1 MIQEDLMMKKV
12 ICIIALVLV
21 ATVSF
26 AAEPI
31 KIGVVLPFTGPVA
44 SDGNRTFSG
53 IQLAVDE
60 INAAGGVAVNGKK
73 RNIEIIR
80 EDSTCNPRMSI
91 AAVEKLMTQDKVSVV
106 IGDFCSTSTLAD
118 SEVALRNEVALVT
131 PISIAPSITQQGNKW
146 VFRNCDNSDM
156 MARAFVKDAVQTA
169 GIKRWAFLARNDD
182 YGRGGVKSLSELIKE
197 SGGEVV
203 AVEYHPQ
210 GATDYYTVLTK
221 IRAAKP
227 DGIALIANT
236 AEHSVA
242 TNQMAELGMT
252 NTVRLLDPTSAY
264 FNPDFLRLT
273 GKNANGMMG
282 PTRYVYIIDTPRNKA
297 FVEAY
302 KAANK
307 DYPDKFAQSAYE
319 TAYIIAQAIERANST
334 DPKAVRDALTKTKY
348 ASVQGRDI
356 YFNSNNQIVLDEYII
371 QVKDGKYE
379 ILSKVKG
386 EDVTEK

>member
-1 MIQEDLMMKKV
+1 MV
-12 ICIIALVLV
+12 I
-21 ATVSF
+21 
-26 AAEPI
+26 
-31 KIGVVLPFTGPVA
+31 
-44 SDGNRTFSG
+44 
-53 IQLAVDE
+53 
-60 INAAGGVAVNGKK
+60 NG
-73 RNIEIIR
+73 
-80 EDSTCNPRMSI
+80 CFVGI
-91 AAVEKLMTQDKVSVV
+91 AAVEKLMTQDNVSVV

-118 SEVALRNEVALVT
+118 SEVALRNKVALVT

-252 NTVRLLDPTSAY
+252 DSVRLLDPTSAY

-282 PTRYVYIIDTPRNKA
+282 PTRYVHIIDTPRNKA
-297 FVEAY
+297 FVDAY
-302 KAANK
+302 VAANK

-319 TAYIIAQAIERANST
+319 TAYIIAQAIERADST

-371 QVKDGKYE
+371 QVKDGK
-379 ILSKVKG
+379 
-386 EDVTEK
+386 